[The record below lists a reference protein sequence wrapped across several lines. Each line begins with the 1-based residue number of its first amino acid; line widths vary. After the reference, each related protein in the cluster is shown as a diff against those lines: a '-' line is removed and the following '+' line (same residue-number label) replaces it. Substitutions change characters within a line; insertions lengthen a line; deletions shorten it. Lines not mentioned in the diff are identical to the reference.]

1 MCEMHSEEYVRRGN
15 CEEIV
20 SVWSGIKFSMWKR
33 QVGISEGVGL
43 PEN

>member
-20 SVWSGIKFSMWKR
+20 SVSKCYKVFKGKKIAGKF
-33 QVGISEGVGL
+33 
-43 PEN
+43 